1 MKNYKH
7 FSAEERDTIQYM
19 HWEKKSIR
27 SIAKELGRSPSSI
40 SRELKKNFPPTNK
53 VYTSR
58 LAHERAQ
65 IKRSSRGR
73 EERLKSQEVRE
84 YVTKKLKIQWS
95 PEQIAGTIEEDIGES
110 ISHEA
115 IYQYIY
121 HQIRSYNRIKKG
133 CEDLRPH
140 LRRRHRNRR
149 QKGFRQAKQTPRFT
163 GTSIEKRPTVVDR
176 RSRIGDWETD
186 TVESGNHKP
195 GVNTLL
201 ERRSG
206 LYFITKLSSK
216 KSISTRDAIIERL
229 KDLPVHTITAD
240 NGSENA
246 RWKELEKTLKTQTF
260 FCHPYCS
267 GERGAN
273 ENTNGLLR
281 QYFPKKTDFTTVS
294 EEELRH
300 VEYLLNTR
308 PRKRLNYQTPL
319 QVFYKETG
327 VALGY

>member
-1 MKNYKH
+1 MHKYTH
-7 FSAEERDTIQYM
+7 LTIEERDTIQYM
-19 HWEKKSIR
+19 LWEKKSIR
-27 SIAKELGRSPSSI
+27 AIAKELGRSPSSI
-40 SRELKKNFPPTNK
+40 SRELKKNFPSK
-53 VYTSR
+53 RKRYTS
-58 LAHERAQ
+58 HIAQ
-65 IKRSSRGR
+65 GKAQLNRSSRGR
-73 EERLKSQEVRE
+73 KNRLKSQEVRD
-84 YVTKKLKIQWS
+84 YVHQKLKLEWS
-95 PEQIAGTIEEDIGES
+95 PEQIAGTIKKEIGIS
-110 ISHEA
+110 LSHEA

-121 HQIRSYNRIKKG
+121 HQITSYNRVKEG
-133 CEDLRPH
+133 SEDFRSK

-149 QKGFRQAKQTPRFT
+149 KKGFRQAKAVPRFD
-163 GTSIEKRPTVVDR
+163 GTSIEKRPIIVNKKK
-176 RSRIGDWETD
+176 RIGDWETD
-186 TVESGNHKP
+186 TVESSNHKP

-201 ERRSG
+201 ERKSG
-206 LYFITKLSSK
+206 LYFITKLKSK
-216 KSISTRDAIIERL
+216 NSTSTRDAIIERL
-229 KDLPVHTITAD
+229 KDLPAHTITAD

-246 RWKELEKTLKTQTF
+246 AWRELEETLKTKTY

-281 QYFPKKTDFTTVS
+281 QYFPKKTDFTKVS

-327 VALGY
+327 VALTY

>member
-1 MKNYKH
+1 MSNYTH
-7 FSAEERDTIQYM
+7 FTIEERDTIQYM
-19 HWEKKSIR
+19 LWEKKSMR
-27 SIAKELGRSPSSI
+27 AIAKELGRSPSSI
-40 SRELKKNFPPTNK
+40 SRELKKNFPK
-53 VYTSR
+53 QRKLYISH
-58 LAHERAQ
+58 LAQERAQ
-65 IKRSSRGR
+65 TKRSSRGR
-73 EERLKSQEVRE
+73 QNRLKSQEVRD
-84 YVTKKLKIQWS
+84 YVHKKLKLEWS
-95 PEQIAGTIEEDIGES
+95 PEQIAGTIKKEIGTT

-121 HQIRSYNRIKKG
+121 AQIKSYNRVKKG

-149 QKGFRQAKQTPRFT
+149 QKGFRQTKKTSRFM
-163 GTSIEKRPTVVDR
+163 GTSIEERPVIVDKKK
-176 RSRIGDWETD
+176 RIGDWETD

-206 LYFITKLSSK
+206 LYFITKLTSK
-216 KSISTRDAIIERL
+216 NSASTRDAIIERL
-229 KDLPVHTITAD
+229 KDLPTHTITAD

-246 RWKELEKTLKTQTF
+246 AWRELERALKTQTY

-281 QYFPKKTDFTTVS
+281 QYFPKKTDFTKVT
-294 EEELRH
+294 EEQLRH
-300 VEYLLNTR
+300 VEYLLNSR

-327 VALGY
+327 VALTY